1 MFHQLIKVNIIVIAA
16 KLLDQLK
23 SRLADNKIDATFS
36 DEAVEKIADEG
47 FDPVYGARPLRR
59 AIQSKI
65 EDRTAQ
71 DMLEGKVKAEDH
83 IEVTVEDGKFTCV
96 PKTE

>member
-1 MFHQLIKVNIIVIAA
+1 MTITETRAPWLKNLGDVPAT
-16 KLLDQLK
+16 LDYFQG
-23 SRLADNKIDATFS
+23 SMY
-36 DEAVEKIADEG
+36 EAVEKIADEG

-65 EDRTAQ
+65 EDRIAEE
-71 DMLEGKVKAEDH
+71 MLEGKVKAEDH

-96 PKTE
+96 SKTE